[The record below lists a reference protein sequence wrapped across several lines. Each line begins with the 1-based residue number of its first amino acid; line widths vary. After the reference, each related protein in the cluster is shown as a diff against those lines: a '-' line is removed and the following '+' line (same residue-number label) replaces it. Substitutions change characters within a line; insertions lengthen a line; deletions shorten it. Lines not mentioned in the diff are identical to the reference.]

1 MEKERNE
8 LTPER
13 YNWLFDETLD
23 DETEKKYLDEILEAT
38 GERIRIE
45 SERLKQLENEG
56 GQLNE

>member
-23 DETEKKYLDEILEAT
+23 DETEKST
-38 GERIRIE
+38 
-45 SERLKQLENEG
+45 
-56 GQLNE
+56 

>member
-23 DETEKKYLDEILEAT
+23 DETEKKYLDEFW
-38 GERIRIE
+38 RRQVRE
-45 SERLKQLENEG
+45 SVWSPSA
-56 GQLNE
+56 